1 MSRATETIEDLRVE
15 LEDLKRR
22 LEEAE
27 KLASQRE
34 YAEASRRDELEEIV
48 RKRTSEIER
57 QRKFL
62 RQVIDVSPHF
72 IFAKDREGRF
82 TLVNQAVADA
92 YGTSVEN
99 LIGKRDADFNP
110 NKEEVE
116 SFLKMD
122 LEVMDRQTSRL
133 IPEEQ
138 ITDSTG
144 NVRWLQTIKSPLVGE
159 DGVANQVLGSATDIT
174 ARKQVEQQLRDSE
187 AELRR
192 SQRRL
197 RELAGRLLR
206 AQEDERRLLAREMHD
221 DVTQRLAMLA
231 IHAGELETKIDSSSN
246 DARSLVTTI
255 RKGLQGV
262 SADVHDLSRQLHPA
276 ILDDLGLVDAL
287 ANECLTFSEREGIEV
302 RFESNEVPKK
312 VPFEISICLYR
323 IAQEALRNVAKHAQT
338 GQARV
343 SIAGVDGQLE
353 LTVEDQGVGFEH
365 DGSHPHSGIGL
376 SSMEERARLIGA
388 DLRIDSTPG
397 GGTKLSVRV
406 PT

>member
-1 MSRATETIEDLRVE
+1 MSQDAGQEGDR
-15 LEDLKRR
+15 
-22 LEEAE
+22 
-27 KLASQRE
+27 QRE
-34 YAEASRRDELEEIV
+34 QAEANRLDKLEQTV
-48 RKRTSEIER
+48 RKRTSEIEQ

-62 RQVIDVSPHF
+62 RQVIDVSPNF

-110 NKEEVE
+110 NEEEVDF
-116 SFLKMD
+116 FLKMD
-122 LEVMDRQTSRL
+122 LEVMDRLASRL

-144 NVRWLQTIKSPLVGE
+144 NVRWLQTIKLPLIDD

-174 ARKQVEQQLRDSE
+174 ARKHVEQQLRDSE
-187 AELRR
+187 TELRQ

-197 RELAGRLLR
+197 RELAGRLLT

-231 IHAGELETKIDSSSN
+231 IQTGDLEKKIDSSKE
-246 DARSLVTTI
+246 DVGALIATI
-255 RKGLQGV
+255 RKSLQGV
-262 SADVHDLSRQLHPA
+262 SADVHNLSRQLHPA

-287 ANECLTFSEREGIEV
+287 ANECQTFSEREGIEV
-302 RFESNEVPKK
+302 GFESSEVPSK
-312 VPFEISICLYR
+312 VAFETSICLYR
-323 IAQEALRNVAKHAQT
+323 IAQEALRNVAKHAKT
-338 GQARV
+338 DRARL
-343 SIAGVDGQLE
+343 SIAAVDGHLE
-353 LTVEDQGVGFEH
+353 LTVEDQGVGFEN

-376 SSMEERARLIGA
+376 SSMEERARLVGA
-388 DLRIDSTPG
+388 HVKIDSTPG
-397 GGTKLSVRV
+397 RGTRLSVRV
-406 PT
+406 QT

>member
-1 MSRATETIEDLRVE
+1 MSQDSGPKDDR
-15 LEDLKRR
+15 
-22 LEEAE
+22 
-27 KLASQRE
+27 QRE
-34 YAEASRRDELEEIV
+34 QAEPNRLDELEQTV
-48 RKRTSEIER
+48 RKRTYEIEQ

-62 RQVIDVSPHF
+62 RRVIDVSPNF

-110 NKEEVE
+110 NEEEVAF
-116 SFLKMD
+116 FLKMD

-144 NVRWLQTIKSPLVGE
+144 SVRWLQTIKLPMIDE

-174 ARKQVEQQLRDSE
+174 ARKHMEQQLRDSE
-187 AELRR
+187 AELRQ

-221 DVTQRLAMLA
+221 DVTQRLTMLA
-231 IHAGELETKIDSSSN
+231 IHAGELETKIDSSGE
-246 DARSLVTTI
+246 DVGALITTI
-255 RKGLQGV
+255 RKGLQSL

-276 ILDDLGLVDAL
+276 ILNDLGLADAL
-287 ANECLTFSEREGIEV
+287 ANECQTFSEREGIEIG
-302 RFESNEVPKK
+302 FESSEVPSKLT
-312 VPFEISICLYR
+312 FETSICLYR
-323 IAQEALRNVAKHAQT
+323 IAQEALRNVAKHART
-338 GQARV
+338 ERARL
-343 SIAGVDGQLE
+343 SIAGVDGHLE
-353 LTVEDQGVGFEH
+353 LTVEDEGVGFEH

-376 SSMEERARLIGA
+376 SSMEERARLVGA
-388 DLRIDSTPG
+388 HVKIDSKPG
-397 GGTKLSVRV
+397 RGTKLSVRV
-406 PT
+406 QT